1 MNSESL
7 IGKMRSRIYEFWLLL
22 AINNGDVTPMHV
34 NGTPPML
41 RLNQSYR
48 EQHTGQ
54 GPEIREVRSYTHLH
68 GHFWLGVFIVKKAL
82 HPIGIGV
89 GIAGAAR
96 LFGWI

>member
-1 MNSESL
+1 MAK
-7 IGKMRSRIYEFWLLL
+7 IRSRIYEFWLLL

-34 NGTPPML
+34 TGSAPML
-41 RLNQSYR
+41 RLNQSYMER
-48 EQHTGQ
+48 FSGQ
-54 GPEIREVRSYTHLH
+54 GPETKEVRSYTHLH
-68 GHFWLGVFIVKKAL
+68 GHFWLGVFIFKKGL